1 MQTVRQAVDKAY
13 PGMVYDYALPQAFFD
28 SCLNNGFDVRGQ
40 CVWVYDKGNRVIC
53 QSIFGAAGPLTRSA
67 AEYFEAQ
74 GIDFVLP
81 AEDYQNSDI
90 WLG

>member
-40 CVWVYDKGNRVIC
+40 CVWVYD
-53 QSIFGAAGPLTRSA
+53 SLLGAPGPLTQA
-67 AEYFEAQ
+67 AVDYFKAQ
-74 GIDFVLP
+74 GIEYNKP
-81 AEDYQNSDI
+81 AALID
-90 WLG
+90 